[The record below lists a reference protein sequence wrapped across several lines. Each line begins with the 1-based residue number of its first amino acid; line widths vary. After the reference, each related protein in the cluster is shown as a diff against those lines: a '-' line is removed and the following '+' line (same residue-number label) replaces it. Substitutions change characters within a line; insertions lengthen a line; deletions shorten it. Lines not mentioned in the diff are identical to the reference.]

1 MTRPEAIEAAARAQ
15 FEQGG
20 VDWDVA
26 NGRAKN
32 AARRGA
38 EKALTAA
45 APHIESAL
53 LDRIEEAVKGLRFDA
68 RKLRD
73 RSAFD
78 STDDWVGTL
87 REAWSDEV
95 LGLLSQIREEGG
107 R

>member
-53 LDRIEEAVKGLRFDA
+53 LDRIEEAVKGERL
-68 RKLRD
+68 
-73 RSAFD
+73 
-78 STDDWVGTL
+78 TDETGHP
-87 REAWSDEV
+87 SDEGYNLAIEHV
-95 LGLLSQIREEGG
+95 LAILTEIRQEVGK
-107 R
+107 